1 MKRGLERS
9 ETVAGLR
16 EESGSRSRSGSDEN
30 SKNYLRADTRTP
42 GLSRKSNSTLSL
54 ANDVDM
60 EVASTPLTL
69 FWKFYS
75 GAHQRVGGD
84 AARTKTVKVSP
95 PQQTFHSHIRGHPYI
110 T

>member
-30 SKNYLRADTRTP
+30 SKNYQNDLRADTRTP
-42 GLSRKSNSTLSL
+42 GLSRKSNSTLAL

-60 EVASTPLTL
+60 EVAS
-69 FWKFYS
+69 
-75 GAHQRVGGD
+75 
-84 AARTKTVKVSP
+84 SP
-95 PQQTFHSHIRGHPYI
+95 WHCFGNSIQERIRELEEMLQGQKR
-110 T
+110 

>member
-16 EESGSRSRSGSDEN
+16 EESGSRSRSGSDEKN
-30 SKNYLRADTRTP
+30 YQNYLRADTRTP

-60 EVASTPLTL
+60 EVASSPLTL
-69 FWKFYS
+69 FWK
-75 GAHQRVGGD
+75 
-84 AARTKTVKVSP
+84 KL
-95 PQQTFHSHIRGHPYI
+95 
-110 T
+110 